1 MEYQV
6 FRVARRTELEVLEA
20 AEAVEVPEVDHLA
33 VEIRAEALAV
43 LLEAPRQPLV
53 HRRVPVSAAVA
64 VVSAEEAEVQV
75 AF

>member
-1 MEYQV
+1 
-6 FRVARRTELEVLEA
+6 
-20 AEAVEVPEVDHLA
+20 VPEVDHLA
-33 VEIRAEALAV
+33 VEVRAEALAV

>member
-6 FRVARRTELEVLEA
+6 FRVARRTEVEVLEA
-20 AEAVEVPEVDHLA
+20 AAEEVPEVDHLA
-33 VEIRAEALAV
+33 VEVRAEALAV